1 MDLFE
6 QRLFEGTFGAAMER
20 FTERI
25 VQRNEGMDRALDRIK
40 TDPEG
45 EGIWLSRFVA
55 QFFADELLD
64 NTAGAVYV
72 LCALERRPIEAV
84 EGGKIGDVLL
94 AMAQRAFAE
103 LLRAK
108 TIESLEQGVAYSA

>member
-6 QRLFEGTFGAAMER
+6 QRLFESTFQSAVER

-25 VQRNEGMDRALDRIK
+25 VQRNEGMARALERLQI
-40 TDPEG
+40 DPEG
-45 EGIWLSRFVA
+45 EGIWLGTFVK
-55 QFFADELLD
+55 QFFSDELLD
-64 NTAGAVYV
+64 NPAGAVYV
-72 LCALERRPIEAV
+72 LQALERRPVAAV
-84 EGGKIGDVLL
+84 PAGKIGDVLVEL
-94 AMAQRAFAE
+94 ARAAFAD